1 MNQQPNR
8 RNKDMKKVM
17 AGLIVMA
24 GVGGTCLAAETT
36 TAAAPAPAPVVKT
49 WADSVTIKGDLRYRY
64 ETINDDSKKN
74 ASKSTYTR
82 ERDRVRA
89 RLAAEAKANDDLK
102 VVVGL
107 STGDKDPISGN
118 QTLGDG
124 GQKKPMM
131 LDLAY
136 LDYSF
141 IGDTTANEIHGLAG
155 KMKNPFITMND
166 DLMWDPD
173 LTPEGMALK
182 AQFGGDV
189 VTVYGNAGYLWLQE
203 RDSKSAGT
211 LYAGQ
216 GAVKFQFVEEASLTI
231 GASYYGFNNV
241 QGYDVIDWAGA
252 NSGYGNTTKN
262 GTISGGVTNK
272 AWASGF
278 TPVVYSASLDLWI
291 AGVPVSIFGQELSNT
306 DAAKLDQGHMY
317 GVSFGKAKNPGSFET
332 GYSYTELQKDATVGM
347 WTDSDRWGGGTDGK
361 GSKIYA
367 KYQLVK
373 NLQLGVNYFTDDKGI
388 ASGKPTN
395 YNRLMVDLVA
405 AF

>member
-1 MNQQPNR
+1 
-8 RNKDMKKVM
+8 M
-17 AGLIVMA
+17 AA
-24 GVGGTCLAAETT
+24 GMSSICLAAETNT
-36 TAAAPAPAPVVKT
+36 TAAAVPAPVKT
-49 WADSVTIKGDLRYRY
+49 WADSVTVKGDLRYRY

-74 ASKSTYTR
+74 ASKNTYTR

-141 IGDTTANEIHGLAG
+141 IGDTTANEIHGFAG

-173 LTPEGMALK
+173 LTPEGAALK
-182 AQFGGDV
+182 AQFGSDA
-189 VTVYGNAGYLWLQE
+189 VTVFGNAGYIWLQE
-203 RDSKSAGT
+203 RDSKNAGT

-216 GAVKFQFVEEASLTI
+216 GAIKFQFVPEVSLTL
-231 GASYYGFNNV
+231 GASYYGFNDV
-241 QGYDVIDWAGA
+241 QGYDVIDWQGA
-252 NSGYGNTTKN
+252 NSGYGNTTKA
-262 GTISGGVTNK
+262 GSVSSGVTNK
-272 AWASGF
+272 AWSSTF
-278 TPVVYSASLDLWI
+278 TPVVYFASFDVWV
-291 AGVPVSIFGQELSNT
+291 AGVPLSIFAQELSNT
-306 DAAKLDQGHMY
+306 DCSTSLDKGHMY
-317 GVSFGKAKNPGSFET
+317 GVSLGKAKNPGSFEA
-332 GYSYTELQKDATVGM
+332 GYSYTELQKDATIGM

-361 GSKIYA
+361 GSKIYG
-367 KYQLVK
+367 KYQLMK
-373 NLQLGVNYFTDDKGI
+373 NLQLGVTYFTDDKGI

-395 YNRLMVDLVA
+395 YERLMVDLQA